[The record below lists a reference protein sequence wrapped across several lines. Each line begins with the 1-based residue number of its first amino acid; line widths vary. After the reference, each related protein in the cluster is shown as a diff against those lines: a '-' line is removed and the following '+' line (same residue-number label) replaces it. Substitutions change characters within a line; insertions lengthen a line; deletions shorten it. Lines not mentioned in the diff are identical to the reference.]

1 MHILFK
7 WCILRQCAML
17 HFTHYLHDIPWIP
30 SHLYSYFQS
39 IFSYLGIRQ
48 RRVRDHIPEFRYSF
62 RVFFPK
68 KASYCLRNFSTEEEA
83 KYSLSR
89 FYLKW
94 VHSYFQMYNWFS
106 QVKKKS
112 FKELKRTTTQ
122 YWLVSHKIA
131 SLPRKL
137 SCKFSCARPAIK
149 AERFRVN

>member
-1 MHILFK
+1 MFFLNRGKHMHILFK

-39 IFSYLGIRQ
+39 IFSHLGIRQ

-62 RVFFPK
+62 RFFFPK

-106 QVKKKS
+106 QVKKKILQRI
-112 FKELKRTTTQ
+112 KKDNHAIL
-122 YWLVSHKIA
+122 A
-131 SLPRKL
+131 G
-137 SCKFSCARPAIK
+137 FSQDCFPAKK
-149 AERFRVN
+149 AFLQILLC

>member
-1 MHILFK
+1 MMYTETVCNVTFHTLSSWYTLNSFPFVFLLSI
-7 WCILRQCAML
+7 
-17 HFTHYLHDIPWIP
+17 H
-30 SHLYSYFQS
+30 
-39 IFSYLGIRQ
+39 IFSSWDTPTKGKRPHPRIQIFLQ
-48 RRVRDHIPEFRYSF
+48 
-62 RVFFPK
+62 VFFPK

-83 KYSLSR
+83 KYSISR